1 MTAWIDEL
9 IAEATAAVRERSDQR
24 VAERFE
30 RCFADTLHST
40 MTPMP
45 DGTVFML
52 TGDIPAMW
60 LRDSSAQLAPYLHFA
75 ADRPELADLLVAV
88 NRRQLDAI
96 ALDPYANAFNAE
108 PNGHGHHDDRTDASF
123 WVWERKYEIDSLC
136 YPLQLAHDLWLA
148 TGRSDHLDE
157 RYRAAVTAAIGVWRT
172 EQHHEGRSPY
182 RFQRFDAP
190 LSDTLVRD
198 GLGPETTFT
207 GLSWSGFRPSDDATR
222 YGYNVPGNLFA
233 AVTLAG
239 VETIAVDVLDDE
251 ALAADARS
259 LRLELET
266 AVDAH
271 GVVSTDRYGDVY
283 AYEVDGFGNALLMD
297 DANVPSLLSLP
308 FLGWCA
314 PDDARYL
321 ATRRFLL
328 SEDDPSFFVGS
339 AARGIGSPHTPPD
352 HIWPIAL
359 AMEGLTSTDDAERAR
374 LLDTLLRTD
383 AGTGVMH
390 ESFHKDD
397 PVTFTRPWFSWANAM
412 FCEFVLDV
420 VGLRTHIR
428 RPVPRGA

>member
-108 PNGHGHHDDRTDASF
+108 PNGHGHHDDRTDASP

-157 RYRAAVTAAIGVWRT
+157 RYRAAVVATMDVWRT
-172 EQHHEGRSPY
+172 EQHHEERSPY

-198 GLGPETTFT
+198 GLGPETAFT

-239 VETIAVDVLDDE
+239 VEAIAVDVLDDE

-259 LRLELET
+259 LRRELEA

-271 GVVSTDRYGDVY
+271 GVVSTDRYRDVY

-339 AARGIGSPHTPPD
+339 AARGIGSPHTPDD

-383 AGTGVMH
+383 AGTRVMH

-397 PVTFTRPWFSWANAM
+397 PATFTRPWFSWANAM

-420 VGLRTHIR
+420 VGLRTHVR
-428 RPVPRGA
+428 RPVPRAA

>member
-108 PNGHGHHDDRTDASF
+108 PNGHGHHDDRTDASP

-157 RYRAAVTAAIGVWRT
+157 RFRAAVTAAMDVWRT
-172 EQHHEGRSPY
+172 EQHHEERSPY

-198 GLGPETTFT
+198 GLGPETAFT
-207 GLSWSGFRPSDDATR
+207 GLSWSGFRPSDDAAR

-239 VETIAVDVLDDE
+239 VEAIAVDVFDDE

-259 LRLELET
+259 LRLELES

-339 AARGIGSPHTPPD
+339 AARGIGSPHTPHD

-359 AMEGLTSTDDAERAR
+359 AMEGLTSTDDAARAR

-397 PVTFTRPWFSWANAM
+397 PATFTRPWFSWANAM

>member
-9 IAEATAAVRERSDQR
+9 IAEATTAVRERSDQR

-108 PNGHGHHDDRTDASF
+108 PNGHGHHDDRTDASA

-157 RYRAAVTAAIGVWRT
+157 RYRGAVTAAMDVWRT
-172 EQHHEGRSPY
+172 EQHHEERSPY

-198 GLGPETTFT
+198 GLGPETAFT
-207 GLSWSGFRPSDDATR
+207 GLSWSGFRPSDDAAR

-239 VETIAVDVLDDE
+239 VEAIAVDVLDDE

-259 LRLELET
+259 LRRELE
-266 AVDAH
+266 AAIDAH

-397 PVTFTRPWFSWANAM
+397 PATFTRPWFSWANAM

>member
-108 PNGHGHHDDRTDASF
+108 PNGHGHHDDRTDASA

-148 TGRSDHLDE
+148 TGRSDHLDD
-157 RYRAAVTAAIGVWRT
+157 RYHAAVTAAMGVWRT
-172 EQHHEGRSPY
+172 EQHHEERSPY

-190 LSDTLVRD
+190 LSDTLVRN
-198 GLGPETTFT
+198 GLGPETAFT
-207 GLSWSGFRPSDDATR
+207 GLSWSGFRPSDDAAR

-251 ALAADARS
+251 VLAADARS
-259 LRLELET
+259 LRLEIE
-266 AVDAH
+266 AAIDAH

-328 SEDDPSFFVGS
+328 SDDDPSFFIGS

-397 PVTFTRPWFSWANAM
+397 PATFTRPWFSWANAM

-420 VGLRTHIR
+420 VGLRTHVR